1 MSAPRRISFS
11 IIFFLLFLIFITP
24 AMAQKDHKMEHQMEG
39 ETKVVDGIKGRFKV
53 QPSMGMLDL
62 YLTDEKTDKVITQA
76 KVRVAVISPDGRK
89 IEKDLPGMKMGELFS
104 FMNTLDMSMKGKYSF
119 NIRVDVEKKR
129 LNFPF
134 SYEVK

>member
-1 MSAPRRISFS
+1 MKRRISFS

-24 AMAQKDHKMEHQMEG
+24 AMAQKDHKMKHQMEG

-53 QPSMGMLDL
+53 QPSMGMFDL

-76 KVRVAVISPDGRK
+76 KVRVAVTMPHGKK
-89 IEKDLPGMKMGELFS
+89 IEKDLSGMKMGEVFS
-104 FMNTLDMSMKGKYSF
+104 FMNTLDMSMKGKYIF
-119 NIRVDVEKKR
+119 DITADVDKNR
-129 LNFPF
+129 LTFPF